1 MRHKNDDDINYTLIW
16 VHEDMLRADHP
27 AFHAADDAGAIFVW
41 DDAYF
46 DQMDYGL
53 NRRVFIYE
61 TLLELPVD
69 IYRGDTGSVFAPY
82 FSPQTILTGKTP
94 NPHLKAIMADLRAT
108 CAVTTIA
115 DAAFVQ
121 LGDAVL
127 TKTLFPLL
135 EQGAQTG
142 FSARWAAITANTC
155 HHQHLRYLIFTTG
168 RET

>member
-1 MRHKNDDDINYTLIW
+1 MRHKNDDDNNDTLIW

-27 AFHAADDAGAIFVW
+27 AFHAAEGAGAVFVW

-69 IYRGDTGSVFAPY
+69 IYRGDTGAVLRHFM
-82 FSPQTILTGKTP
+82 PQTILTGKTP
-94 NPHLKAIMADLRAT
+94 NPRLKAIMADLRAT
-108 CAVTTIA
+108 GAVTTIA

-121 LGDAVL
+121 LGDAV
-127 TKTLFPLL
+127 PLKR
-135 EQGAQTG
+135 
-142 FSARWAAITANTC
+142 FFRYWNKARKLAF
-155 HHQHLRYLIFTTG
+155 LPDG
-168 RET
+168 RP